1 MKDYESKK
9 KTHTHIWNGNDN
21 LSGIYKIND
30 KETKFLNLYD
40 DALKEGHSL
49 HLLERHN
56 DLEYSCLIIDIDERY
71 NLDVNKR
78 LYSKAHRR
86 YC

>member
-1 MKDYESKK
+1 MDTHLLLLRSRKAKKK

-30 KETKFLNLYD
+30 KETKDFLNLYD

-56 DLEYSCLIIDIDERY
+56 DLEYSCLII
-71 NLDVNKR
+71 V
-78 LYSKAHRR
+78 
-86 YC
+86 